1 MRLSYNIASPAERL
15 ADGVVQSVNVVLAV
29 VRCVALGV
37 LVDTSGNDVCRTR
50 CRQSGPPVFQARR
63 PPVIIWRATPLPL
76 PAGPPRSPA
85 ENFLAWSLF
94 LKA

>member
-50 CRQSGPPVFQARR
+50 CRQPTSLPGSPSSGDHLARYAATSTSR
-63 PPVIIWRATPLPL
+63 PAPL
-76 PAGPPRSPA
+76 SH
-85 ENFLAWSLF
+85 
-94 LKA
+94 